1 MDANKE
7 GEHMQQ
13 QLLDWVRQFNQDYA
27 EIASLLIV
35 LGLILVVALIL
46 HFILHKI
53 ILPRIEKSGQKKGSG
68 WQRQLTQFNL
78 FNRIAFVIQG
88 VVVNIQ
94 AVLWLH
100 SGSTAQ
106 QILSVASQAWCLLFG
121 LLTFFSILDILL
133 SVLQRAAKTAHL
145 PLRGIFQSVKL
156 IASVLIAIMI
166 IALLIGKS
174 PLILLSGLGAMTAI
188 MMLVFK
194 DPIMGLVA
202 GIQLSANNMVNIG
215 DWLEMPKY
223 GADGAV
229 TDIGLTT
236 VKVRN
241 WDNTVTTI
249 PTYALISDSFKNW
262 KGMTESGGRRI
273 KRSIRLDTTSIHFL
287 DQEQIDSL
295 VKANLLEPYIGDK
308 ISEIKVFNSSIPEDR
323 VTPLNQRR
331 LTNIGTF
338 RAYVEAYLKA
348 HPKIHKNM
356 TIMVRQLESDS
367 NGLPIEIYAFTN
379 TTVWVEYEGSQSD
392 IFDHIFSILPQ
403 FELRVHQSPTGTDMR
418 AIGQTVTGSNTQQ

>member
-1 MDANKE
+1 
-7 GEHMQQ
+7 MQQ

-46 HFILHKI
+46 HFVLHKI
-53 ILPRIEKSGQKKGSG
+53 ILPRVTKSGQQKSTG

-78 FNRIAFVIQG
+78 FNRIAFIIQG

-94 AVLWLH
+94 STLWLH
-100 SGSTAQ
+100 ADSTAQ
-106 QILSVASQAWCLLFG
+106 QVLNVASQAWCLLFG
-121 LLTFFSILDILL
+121 LLTFYSILDILL

-145 PLRGIFQSVKL
+145 PLRGIFQSIKL
-156 IASVLIAIMI
+156 IATVLIAIMI

-174 PLILLSGLGAMTAI
+174 PLILLSGLGAMTAV

-229 TDIGLTT
+229 VDIGLTT

-262 KGMTESGGRRI
+262 KGMTDSGGRRI
-273 KRSIRLDTTSIHFL
+273 KRSVRLDTSSIHFL
-287 DQEQIDSL
+287 EHNEITSL
-295 VKANLLEPYIGDK
+295 EKANLLEPYIDNK
-308 ISEIKVFNSSIPEDR
+308 ISEINVFNAAIPEDKA
-323 VTPLNQRR
+323 TPLNQRR

-338 RAYVEAYLKA
+338 RAYVEAYMKS
-348 HPKIHKNM
+348 HPNIHKGM

-379 TTVWVEYEGSQSD
+379 TTAWVDYERIQSD

-403 FELRVHQSPTGTDMR
+403 FNLRVHQSPTGTDMR
-418 AIGQTVTGSNTQQ
+418 AIGHTIENPNTH

>member
-1 MDANKE
+1 
-7 GEHMQQ
+7 MQQ

-46 HFILHKI
+46 HFVLHKI
-53 ILPRIEKSGQKKGSG
+53 ILPRVTKSGQQKSTG

-78 FNRIAFVIQG
+78 FNRIAFIIQG

-94 AVLWLH
+94 STLWLH
-100 SGSTAQ
+100 ADSTAQ
-106 QILSVASQAWCLLFG
+106 QVLNVASQAWCLLFG
-121 LLTFFSILDILL
+121 LLTFYSILDILL

-145 PLRGIFQSVKL
+145 PLRGIFQSIKL
-156 IASVLIAIMI
+156 IATVLIAIMI

-174 PLILLSGLGAMTAI
+174 PLILLSGLGAMTAV

-229 TDIGLTT
+229 VDIGLTT

-262 KGMTESGGRRI
+262 KGMTDSGGRRI
-273 KRSIRLDTTSIHFL
+273 KRSVRLDTSSIHFL
-287 DQEQIDSL
+287 EHNEITSL
-295 VKANLLEPYIGDK
+295 EKANLLEPYIDNK
-308 ISEIKVFNSSIPEDR
+308 ISEINVFNAAIPEDKA
-323 VTPLNQRR
+323 TPLNQRR

-338 RAYVEAYLKA
+338 RAYVEAYMKS
-348 HPKIHKNM
+348 HPNIHKGM

-379 TTVWVEYEGSQSD
+379 TTAWVDYERIQSD

-403 FELRVHQSPTGTDMR
+403 FNLRVHQSPTGTDMR
-418 AIGQTVTGSNTQQ
+418 AIGHTIEKPITH

>member
-1 MDANKE
+1 M
-7 GEHMQQ
+7 
-13 QLLDWVRQFNQDYA
+13 
-27 EIASLLIV
+27 
-35 LGLILVVALIL
+35 
-46 HFILHKI
+46 
-53 ILPRIEKSGQKKGSG
+53 
-68 WQRQLTQFNL
+68 
-78 FNRIAFVIQG
+78 
-88 VVVNIQ
+88 VNIQ
-94 AVLWLH
+94 STLWLS
-100 SGSTAQ
+100 SGSTPQ
-106 QILSVASQAWCLLFG
+106 MVLNVASQAWCLLFG
-121 LLTFFSILDILL
+121 LLTIYSILDITLGI
-133 SVLQRAAKTAHL
+133 LQRAAKTAHL
-145 PLRGIFQSVKL
+145 PLRGIFQSIKL
-156 IASVLIAIMI
+156 IATVLISIMI

-174 PLILLSGLGAMTAI
+174 PLIILSGLGAMTAV

-229 TDIGLTT
+229 IDIGLTT

-273 KRSIRLDTTSIHFL
+273 KRSLRIDANSIHFL
-287 DQEQIDSL
+287 QPEEIKNL
-295 VKANLLEPYIGDK
+295 EKANLLEPYLDQK
-308 ISEIKVFNSSIPEDR
+308 VSEIQVYNSALPEDKA
-323 VTPLNQRR
+323 TPLNQRR

-338 RAYVEAYLKA
+338 RAYVEAYLRA
-348 HPKIHKNM
+348 HPQIHKNM

-367 NGLPIEIYAFTN
+367 NGIPIEIYAFTN
-379 TTVWVEYEGSQSD
+379 TTVWLEYERIQSD

-403 FELRVHQSPTGTDMR
+403 FNLHIHQSPTGNDVRFLSHST
-418 AIGQTVTGSNTQQ
+418 IK

>member
-1 MDANKE
+1 
-7 GEHMQQ
+7 MQQ

-27 EIASLLIV
+27 NLASLIMV
-35 LGLILVVALIL
+35 LGLILIVALIL
-46 HFILHKI
+46 HLFLHKI
-53 ILPRIEKSGQKKGSG
+53 LLPRIEKNGQKQGMG
-68 WQRQLTQFNL
+68 WQHQLTQHNL

-88 VVVNIQ
+88 IVVNIQ
-94 AVLWLH
+94 ATLWLH
-100 SGSTAQ
+100 SDSTAQ
-106 QILSVASQAWCLLFG
+106 IILKVGSQAWCLLFG
-121 LLTFFSILDILL
+121 LLTIYSILDIILGM
-133 SVLQRAAKTAHL
+133 LQRAAKTAHL

-156 IASVLIAIMI
+156 IASILIAIMI

-174 PLILLSGLGAMTAI
+174 PLIILSGLGAMTAV

-229 TDIGLTT
+229 VDIGLTT

-262 KGMTESGGRRI
+262 KGMTDSGGRRI
-273 KRSIRLDTTSIHFL
+273 KRSIRLDANSIHFL
-287 DQEQIDSL
+287 EPDEIANL
-295 VKANLLEPYIGDK
+295 EKANLLEPYIDK
-308 ISEIKVFNSSIPEDR
+308 KITEIQVFNSSLSEDKAI
-323 VTPLNQRR
+323 PLNQRR

-338 RAYVEAYLKA
+338 RAYIEAYLKS
-348 HPKIHKNM
+348 HPNIHKGM

-367 NGLPIEIYAFTN
+367 NGIPIEIYAFTN
-379 TTVWVEYEGSQSD
+379 TTVWVDYERIQSD

-403 FELRVHQSPTGTDMR
+403 FNLLVHQSPTGNDVRM
-418 AIGQTVTGSNTQQ
+418 IGKAQ

>member
-1 MDANKE
+1 
-7 GEHMQQ
+7 MQQ

-27 EIASLLIV
+27 NLASLLMV
-35 LGLILVVALIL
+35 LGLILIVACVL
-46 HFILHKI
+46 HLILHKI
-53 ILPRIEKSGQKKGSG
+53 LLPQLEKSGQKSAGT
-68 WQRQLTQFNL
+68 WIHLITQHNL
-78 FNRIAFVIQG
+78 FNRFAFVIQG

-94 AVLWLH
+94 ATLWLH
-100 SGSTAQ
+100 SGSTTQAV
-106 QILSVASQAWCLLFG
+106 LKVGSQAWCLLFG
-121 LLTFFSILDILL
+121 LLTLYSVLDIILG
-133 SVLQRAAKTAHL
+133 VLQRAAKTAHL
-145 PLRGIFQSVKL
+145 PLRGIFQSLKL
-156 IASVLIAIMI
+156 IATILIGIMI

-174 PLILLSGLGAMTAI
+174 PLIILSGLGAMTAV

-229 TDIGLTT
+229 VDIGLTT

-273 KRSIRLDTTSIHFL
+273 KRSVRLDASSVHFL
-287 DQEQIDSL
+287 TSEEIAYCI
-295 VKANLLEPYIGDK
+295 KANLLEPYIEQK
-308 ISEIKVFNSSIPEDR
+308 ISEIQVFNSSLPDDKAI
-323 VTPLNQRR
+323 PLNQRR

-338 RAYVEAYLKA
+338 RAYIEAYLKS
-348 HPKIHKNM
+348 HPNIHKNM

-367 NGLPIEIYAFTN
+367 NGIPIEIYAFTN
-379 TTVWVEYEGSQSD
+379 TTVWVEYERIQSD

-403 FELRVHQSPTGTDMR
+403 FNLMVHQSPTGNDVRM
-418 AIGQTVTGSNTQQ
+418 IGYSPEK

>member
-1 MDANKE
+1 
-7 GEHMQQ
+7 MQQ

-27 EIASLLIV
+27 NLASLLIV
-35 LGLILVVALIL
+35 LGLILIVACVL
-46 HFILHKI
+46 HLILHKI
-53 ILPRIEKSGQKKGSG
+53 LLPQLEKRGQKSAGT
-68 WQRQLTQFNL
+68 WVHLITQHNL
-78 FNRIAFVIQG
+78 FNRFAFVIQG

-94 AVLWLH
+94 ATLWLH

-106 QILSVASQAWCLLFG
+106 AVLKVGSQAWCLLFG
-121 LLTFFSILDILL
+121 LLTLYSVLDIILG
-133 SVLQRAAKTAHL
+133 VLQRAAKTAHL
-145 PLRGIFQSVKL
+145 PLRGIFQSLKL
-156 IASVLIAIMI
+156 IATILIGIMI

-174 PLILLSGLGAMTAI
+174 PLIILSGLGAMTAV

-202 GIQLSANNMVNIG
+202 GVQLSANNMVNIG

-229 TDIGLTT
+229 VDIGLTT

-273 KRSIRLDTTSIHFL
+273 KRSVRLDASSVHFL
-287 DQEQIDSL
+287 TPEEIEQCI
-295 VKANLLEPYIGDK
+295 KANLLEPYIEQK
-308 ISEIKVFNSSIPEDR
+308 ISEIQVFNSSLPDDKA
-323 VTPLNQRR
+323 VPLNQRR

-338 RAYVEAYLKA
+338 RAYIEAYLKS
-348 HPKIHKNM
+348 HPNIHKNM
-356 TIMVRQLESDS
+356 TIMVRQLESDT
-367 NGLPIEIYAFTN
+367 NGIPIEIYAFTN
-379 TTVWVEYEGSQSD
+379 TTVWVEYERIQSD

-403 FELRVHQSPTGTDMR
+403 FNLMVHQSPTGNDVRM
-418 AIGQTVTGSNTQQ
+418 IGNSPEK

>member
-1 MDANKE
+1 
-7 GEHMQQ
+7 MQQ

-27 EIASLLIV
+27 NLASLLMV
-35 LGLILVVALIL
+35 LGLILIVALIL
-46 HFILHKI
+46 HLFLHKI
-53 ILPRIEKSGQKKGSG
+53 LLPRIERNGQKHGIG
-68 WQRQLTQFNL
+68 WQHQLTQHSL

-88 VVVNIQ
+88 IVVNIQ
-94 AVLWLH
+94 ATLWLH
-100 SGSTAQ
+100 SDSTAQ
-106 QILSVASQAWCLLFG
+106 IILKVGSQAWCLLFG
-121 LLTFFSILDILL
+121 LLTIYSILDIILGM
-133 SVLQRAAKTAHL
+133 LQRAAKTAHL
-145 PLRGIFQSVKL
+145 PLRGIFQSIKL
-156 IASVLIAIMI
+156 IASILIAIMI

-174 PLILLSGLGAMTAI
+174 PLIILSGLGAMTAV

-229 TDIGLTT
+229 VDIGLTT

-262 KGMTESGGRRI
+262 KGMTDSGGRRI
-273 KRSIRLDTTSIHFL
+273 KRSIRLDANSIHFL
-287 DQEQIDSL
+287 ESDEIANL
-295 VKANLLEPYIGDK
+295 EKANLLEPYIDK
-308 ISEIKVFNSSIPEDR
+308 KITEIQVFNSSLSDDKAI
-323 VTPLNQRR
+323 PLNQRR

-338 RAYVEAYLKA
+338 RAYIEAYLKS
-348 HPKIHKNM
+348 HPYIHKGM

-367 NGLPIEIYAFTN
+367 NGIPIEIYAFTN
-379 TTVWVEYEGSQSD
+379 TTVWVDYERIQSD

-403 FELRVHQSPTGTDMR
+403 FNLLVHQSPTGNDVRM
-418 AIGQTVTGSNTQQ
+418 IGKAQLNN

>member
-1 MDANKE
+1 
-7 GEHMQQ
+7 MQQ
-13 QLLDWVRQFNQDYA
+13 QLLDWARQFNQDYA
-27 EIASLLIV
+27 TLASLLMV
-35 LGLILVVALIL
+35 LGLILIVALIL
-46 HFILHKI
+46 HLFLHKI
-53 ILPRIEKSGQKKGSG
+53 LLPSIEKRGLKAGSG
-68 WQRQLTQFNL
+68 WQHQLTQYNL
-78 FNRIAFVIQG
+78 FNRIAFIIQG
-88 VVVNIQ
+88 IVVNIQ
-94 AVLWLH
+94 STLWLS
-100 SGSTAQ
+100 SGSTTQ
-106 QILSVASQAWCLLFG
+106 MVLNVASQAWCLLFG
-121 LLTFFSILDILL
+121 LLTIYSILDITLG
-133 SVLQRAAKTAHL
+133 VLQRAAKTAHL
-145 PLRGIFQSVKL
+145 PLRGIFQSIKL
-156 IASVLIAIMI
+156 IATVLISIMI

-174 PLILLSGLGAMTAI
+174 PLIILSGLGAMTAV

-229 TDIGLTT
+229 IDIGLTT

-273 KRSIRLDTTSIHFL
+273 KRSLRIDANSIHFL
-287 DQEQIDSL
+287 KPEEISNFER
-295 VKANLLEPYIGDK
+295 ANLLEPYIEK
-308 ISEIKVFNSSIPEDR
+308 KVSEIQVYNSTLPEDKA
-323 VTPLNQRR
+323 TPLNQRR

-338 RAYVEAYLKA
+338 RAYIEAYLRT
-348 HPKIHKNM
+348 HPQIHKNM

-367 NGLPIEIYAFTN
+367 NGIPIEIYAFTN
-379 TTVWVEYEGSQSD
+379 TTVWLEYERIQSD

-403 FELRVHQSPTGTDMR
+403 FNLSVHQSPTGNDVR
-418 AIGQTVTGSNTQQ
+418 FLGHSANK

>member
-1 MDANKE
+1 
-7 GEHMQQ
+7 MQQ
-13 QLLDWVRQFNQDYA
+13 QLLDWARQFNQDYA
-27 EIASLLIV
+27 SLASLLMV
-35 LGLILVVALIL
+35 LGLILIVALIL
-46 HFILHKI
+46 HLFLHKI
-53 ILPRIEKSGQKKGSG
+53 LLPSIEKRGLKAGSG
-68 WQRQLTQFNL
+68 WQHQLTQYNL
-78 FNRIAFVIQG
+78 FNRIAFIIQG
-88 VVVNIQ
+88 IVVNIQ
-94 AVLWLH
+94 STLWLS
-100 SGSTAQ
+100 SGSTPQ
-106 QILSVASQAWCLLFG
+106 MVLNVASQAWCLLFG
-121 LLTFFSILDILL
+121 LLTIYSILDITLGI
-133 SVLQRAAKTAHL
+133 LQRAAKTAHL
-145 PLRGIFQSVKL
+145 PLRGIFQSIKL
-156 IASVLIAIMI
+156 IATVLISIMI

-174 PLILLSGLGAMTAI
+174 PLIILSGLGAMTAV

-229 TDIGLTT
+229 IDIVLTT

-273 KRSIRLDTTSIHFL
+273 KRSLRIDANSIHFL
-287 DQEQIDSL
+287 QPEEIKNL
-295 VKANLLEPYIGDK
+295 EKANLLEPYLDQK
-308 ISEIKVFNSSIPEDR
+308 VSEIQVYNSALPEDKA
-323 VTPLNQRR
+323 TPLNQRR

-338 RAYVEAYLKA
+338 RAYVEAYLRA
-348 HPKIHKNM
+348 HPQIHKNM

-367 NGLPIEIYAFTN
+367 NGIPIEIYAFTN
-379 TTVWVEYEGSQSD
+379 TTVWLEYERIQSD

-403 FELRVHQSPTGTDMR
+403 FNLHIHQSPTGNDVRFLSHST
-418 AIGQTVTGSNTQQ
+418 IK

>member
-1 MDANKE
+1 
-7 GEHMQQ
+7 MQQ
-13 QLLDWVRQFNQDYA
+13 QLLDWARQFNQDYA
-27 EIASLLIV
+27 TLASLLMV
-35 LGLILVVALIL
+35 LGLILIVALIL
-46 HFILHKI
+46 HLFLHKI
-53 ILPRIEKSGQKKGSG
+53 LLPSIEKRGLKAGSG
-68 WQRQLTQFNL
+68 WQHQLTQYNL
-78 FNRIAFVIQG
+78 FNRIAFIIQG
-88 VVVNIQ
+88 IVVNIQ
-94 AVLWLH
+94 STLWLS
-100 SGSTAQ
+100 SGSTPQ
-106 QILSVASQAWCLLFG
+106 MVLNVASQAWCLLFG
-121 LLTFFSILDILL
+121 LLTIYSILDITLGI
-133 SVLQRAAKTAHL
+133 LQRAAKTAHL
-145 PLRGIFQSVKL
+145 PLRGIFQSIKL
-156 IASVLIAIMI
+156 IATVLISIMI

-174 PLILLSGLGAMTAI
+174 PLIILSGLGAMTAV

-229 TDIGLTT
+229 IDIGLTT

-273 KRSIRLDTTSIHFL
+273 KRSLRIDANSIHFL
-287 DQEQIDSL
+287 QPEEIKNL
-295 VKANLLEPYIGDK
+295 EKANLLEPYLDQK
-308 ISEIKVFNSSIPEDR
+308 VSEIQVYNSALPEDKA
-323 VTPLNQRR
+323 TPLNQRR

-338 RAYVEAYLKA
+338 RAYVEAYLRA
-348 HPKIHKNM
+348 HPQIHKNM

-367 NGLPIEIYAFTN
+367 NGIPIEIYAFTN
-379 TTVWVEYEGSQSD
+379 TTVWLEYERIQSD

-403 FELRVHQSPTGTDMR
+403 FNLHIHQSPTGNDVR
-418 AIGQTVTGSNTQQ
+418 FLSHSAIK

>member
-1 MDANKE
+1 
-7 GEHMQQ
+7 
-13 QLLDWVRQFNQDYA
+13 
-27 EIASLLIV
+27 
-35 LGLILVVALIL
+35 
-46 HFILHKI
+46 
-53 ILPRIEKSGQKKGSG
+53 
-68 WQRQLTQFNL
+68 
-78 FNRIAFVIQG
+78 
-88 VVVNIQ
+88 
-94 AVLWLH
+94 
-100 SGSTAQ
+100 
-106 QILSVASQAWCLLFG
+106 
-121 LLTFFSILDILL
+121 
-133 SVLQRAAKTAHL
+133 
-145 PLRGIFQSVKL
+145 
-156 IASVLIAIMI
+156 MI

>member
-1 MDANKE
+1 
-7 GEHMQQ
+7 MQQ
-13 QLLDWVRQFNQDYA
+13 QLLDWARQFNQDYA
-27 EIASLLIV
+27 TLASLLMV
-35 LGLILVVALIL
+35 LGLILIVALIL
-46 HFILHKI
+46 HLFLHKI
-53 ILPRIEKSGQKKGSG
+53 LLPSIEKRGLKAGSG
-68 WQRQLTQFNL
+68 WQHQLTQYNL
-78 FNRIAFVIQG
+78 FNRIAFIIQG
-88 VVVNIQ
+88 IVVNIQ
-94 AVLWLH
+94 STLWLS
-100 SGSTAQ
+100 SGSTPQ
-106 QILSVASQAWCLLFG
+106 MVLNVASQAWCLLFG
-121 LLTFFSILDILL
+121 LLTIYSILDITLGI
-133 SVLQRAAKTAHL
+133 LQRAAKTAHL
-145 PLRGIFQSVKL
+145 PLRGIFQSIKL
-156 IASVLIAIMI
+156 IATVLISIMI

-174 PLILLSGLGAMTAI
+174 PLIILSGLGAMTAV

-229 TDIGLTT
+229 IDIGLTT

-273 KRSIRLDTTSIHFL
+273 KRSLRIDANSIHFL
-287 DQEQIDSL
+287 QPEEIKNL
-295 VKANLLEPYIGDK
+295 EKANLLEPYLDQK
-308 ISEIKVFNSSIPEDR
+308 VSEIQVYNSTLPEDKA
-323 VTPLNQRR
+323 TPLNQRR

-338 RAYVEAYLKA
+338 RAYVEAYLRA
-348 HPKIHKNM
+348 HPQIHKNM

-367 NGLPIEIYAFTN
+367 NGIPIEIYAFTN
-379 TTVWVEYEGSQSD
+379 TTVWLEYERIQSD

-403 FELRVHQSPTGTDMR
+403 FNLHIHQSPTGNDVRFLSHST
-418 AIGQTVTGSNTQQ
+418 IK

>member
-1 MDANKE
+1 
-7 GEHMQQ
+7 MQQ
-13 QLLDWVRQFNQDYA
+13 QLLGWARQFNQDYA
-27 EIASLLIV
+27 TLASLLMV
-35 LGLILVVALIL
+35 LGLILIVALIL
-46 HFILHKI
+46 HLFLHKI
-53 ILPRIEKSGQKKGSG
+53 LLPSIEKRGLKAGSG
-68 WQRQLTQFNL
+68 WQHQLTQYNL
-78 FNRIAFVIQG
+78 FNRIAFIIQG
-88 VVVNIQ
+88 IVVNIQ
-94 AVLWLH
+94 STLWLS
-100 SGSTAQ
+100 SGSTPQ
-106 QILSVASQAWCLLFG
+106 MVLNVASQAWCLLFG
-121 LLTFFSILDILL
+121 LLTIYSILDITLGI
-133 SVLQRAAKTAHL
+133 LQRAAKTAHL
-145 PLRGIFQSVKL
+145 PLRGIFQSIKL
-156 IASVLIAIMI
+156 IATVLISIMI

-174 PLILLSGLGAMTAI
+174 PLIILSGLGAMTAV

-229 TDIGLTT
+229 IDIGLTT

-273 KRSIRLDTTSIHFL
+273 KRSLRIDANSIHFL
-287 DQEQIDSL
+287 QPEEIKNL
-295 VKANLLEPYIGDK
+295 EKANLLEPYLDQK
-308 ISEIKVFNSSIPEDR
+308 VSEIQVYNSTLPEDKA
-323 VTPLNQRR
+323 TPLNQRR

-338 RAYVEAYLKA
+338 RAYVEAYLRA
-348 HPKIHKNM
+348 HPQIHKNM

-367 NGLPIEIYAFTN
+367 NGIPIEIYAFTN
-379 TTVWVEYEGSQSD
+379 TTVWLEYERIQSD

-403 FELRVHQSPTGTDMR
+403 FNLHIHQSPTGNDVRFLSHST
-418 AIGQTVTGSNTQQ
+418 IK

>member
-1 MDANKE
+1 
-7 GEHMQQ
+7 MQQ
-13 QLLDWVRQFNQDYA
+13 QLLDWARQFNQDYA
-27 EIASLLIV
+27 TLASLLMI
-35 LGLILVVALIL
+35 LGLILIVALIL
-46 HFILHKI
+46 HLFLHKI
-53 ILPRIEKSGQKKGSG
+53 LLPSIEKRGLKAGSG
-68 WQRQLTQFNL
+68 WQHQLTQYNL
-78 FNRIAFVIQG
+78 FNRIAFIIQG
-88 VVVNIQ
+88 IVVNIQ
-94 AVLWLH
+94 STLWLS
-100 SGSTAQ
+100 SGSTPQ
-106 QILSVASQAWCLLFG
+106 MVLNVASQAWCLLFG
-121 LLTFFSILDILL
+121 LLTIYSILDITLGI
-133 SVLQRAAKTAHL
+133 LQRAAKTAHL
-145 PLRGIFQSVKL
+145 PLRGIFQSIKL
-156 IASVLIAIMI
+156 IATVLISIMI

-174 PLILLSGLGAMTAI
+174 PLIILSGLGAMTAV

-229 TDIGLTT
+229 IDIGLTT

-273 KRSIRLDTTSIHFL
+273 KRSLRIDANSIHFL
-287 DQEQIDSL
+287 QPEEIKNL
-295 VKANLLEPYIGDK
+295 EKANLLEPYLDQK
-308 ISEIKVFNSSIPEDR
+308 VSEIQVYNSALPEDKA
-323 VTPLNQRR
+323 TPLNQRR

-338 RAYVEAYLKA
+338 RAYVEAYLRA
-348 HPKIHKNM
+348 HPQIHKNM

-367 NGLPIEIYAFTN
+367 NGIPIEIYAFTN
-379 TTVWVEYEGSQSD
+379 TTVWLEYERIQSD

-403 FELRVHQSPTGTDMR
+403 FNLHIHQSPTGNDVRFLSHST
-418 AIGQTVTGSNTQQ
+418 IK

>member
-1 MDANKE
+1 
-7 GEHMQQ
+7 MQQ
-13 QLLDWVRQFNQDYA
+13 QLLDWARQFNQDYA
-27 EIASLLIV
+27 TLASLLMV
-35 LGLILVVALIL
+35 LGLILIVALIL
-46 HFILHKI
+46 HLFLHKI
-53 ILPRIEKSGQKKGSG
+53 LLPSIEKRGLKAGSG
-68 WQRQLTQFNL
+68 WQHQLTQYNL
-78 FNRIAFVIQG
+78 FNRIAFIIQG
-88 VVVNIQ
+88 IVVNIQ
-94 AVLWLH
+94 STLWLS
-100 SGSTAQ
+100 SGSTPQ
-106 QILSVASQAWCLLFG
+106 MVLNVASQAWCLLFG
-121 LLTFFSILDILL
+121 LLTIYSILDITLGI
-133 SVLQRAAKTAHL
+133 LQRAAKTAHL
-145 PLRGIFQSVKL
+145 PLRGIFQSIKL
-156 IASVLIAIMI
+156 IATVLISIMI

-174 PLILLSGLGAMTAI
+174 PLIILSGLGAMTAV

-229 TDIGLTT
+229 IDIGLTT

-273 KRSIRLDTTSIHFL
+273 KRSLRIDANSIHFL
-287 DQEQIDSL
+287 QPEEIKNL
-295 VKANLLEPYIGDK
+295 EKANLLEPYLDQK
-308 ISEIKVFNSSIPEDR
+308 VSEIQVYNSALPEDKA
-323 VTPLNQRR
+323 TPLNQRR

-338 RAYVEAYLKA
+338 RAYVEAYLRA
-348 HPKIHKNM
+348 HPQIHKNM

-367 NGLPIEIYAFTN
+367 NGIPIEIYAFTN
-379 TTVWVEYEGSQSD
+379 TTVWLEYERIQSD

-403 FELRVHQSPTGTDMR
+403 FNLHIHQSPTGNDVRFLGHST
-418 AIGQTVTGSNTQQ
+418 IK

>member
-1 MDANKE
+1 
-7 GEHMQQ
+7 MQQ
-13 QLLDWVRQFNQDYA
+13 QLLNWVHQFNQDYA
-27 EIASLLIV
+27 NLASLLMV
-35 LGLILVVALIL
+35 LGLILIVALVL
-46 HFILHKI
+46 HLILHKI
-53 ILPRIEKSGQKKGSG
+53 LLPTLEKRGKKLGSG
-68 WQRQLTQFNL
+68 WQHQLTQHNL
-78 FNRIAFVIQG
+78 FNRIAFIIQG

-94 AVLWLH
+94 STLWLQ
-100 SGSTAQ
+100 SGSTP
-106 QILSVASQAWCLLFG
+106 QIVLNVASQAWCLLFG
-121 LLTFFSILDILL
+121 LLAIYSILDIVLE
-133 SVLQRAAKTAHL
+133 VLQRAAKTAHL
-145 PLRGIFQSVKL
+145 PLRGIFQSIKL
-156 IASVLIAIMI
+156 IATLLISIMI

-174 PLILLSGLGAMTAI
+174 PLIILSGLGAMTAV

-229 TDIGLTT
+229 IDIGLTT

-273 KRSIRLDTTSIHFL
+273 KRSLRIDANSIHFL
-287 DQEQIDSL
+287 QSDEIAYL
-295 VKANLLEPYIGDK
+295 EKANLLEPYIDKK
-308 ISEIKVFNSSIPEDR
+308 ISEIQSYNNSLPEDKA
-323 VTPLNQRR
+323 VPLNQRR

-338 RAYVEAYLKA
+338 RAYIEAYLRS
-348 HPKIHKNM
+348 HPNIHKGM

-367 NGLPIEIYAFTN
+367 NGIPIEIYAFTN
-379 TTVWVEYEGSQSD
+379 TTVWLEYERIQSD

-403 FELRVHQSPTGTDMR
+403 FNLHVHQSPTGNDVR
-418 AIGQTVTGSNTQQ
+418 LIGHSTVK

>member
-1 MDANKE
+1 
-7 GEHMQQ
+7 MQQ
-13 QLLDWVRQFNQDYA
+13 QLLDWARQFNQDYA
-27 EIASLLIV
+27 TLASLLMV
-35 LGLILVVALIL
+35 LGLILIVALIL
-46 HFILHKI
+46 HLVLHKI
-53 ILPRIEKSGQKKGSG
+53 LLPSIEKRGLKAGSG
-68 WQRQLTQFNL
+68 WQHQLTQYNL
-78 FNRIAFVIQG
+78 FNRIAFIIQG
-88 VVVNIQ
+88 IVVNIQ
-94 AVLWLH
+94 STLWLS
-100 SGSTAQ
+100 SGSTPQ
-106 QILSVASQAWCLLFG
+106 MVLNVASQAWCLLFG
-121 LLTFFSILDILL
+121 LLTIYSILDITLGI
-133 SVLQRAAKTAHL
+133 LQRAAKTAHL
-145 PLRGIFQSVKL
+145 PLRGIFQSIKL
-156 IASVLIAIMI
+156 IATVLISIMI

-174 PLILLSGLGAMTAI
+174 PLIILSGLGAMTAV

-229 TDIGLTT
+229 IDIGLTT

-273 KRSIRLDTTSIHFL
+273 KRSLRIDANSIHFL
-287 DQEQIDSL
+287 QPEEIKNL
-295 VKANLLEPYIGDK
+295 EKANLLEPYLDQK
-308 ISEIKVFNSSIPEDR
+308 VSEIQVYNSTLPEDKA
-323 VTPLNQRR
+323 TPLNQRR

-338 RAYVEAYLKA
+338 RAYVEAYLRA
-348 HPKIHKNM
+348 HPQIHKNM

-367 NGLPIEIYAFTN
+367 NGIPIEIYAFTN
-379 TTVWVEYEGSQSD
+379 TTVWLEYERIQSD

-403 FELRVHQSPTGTDMR
+403 FNLHIHQSPTGNDVRFLSHST
-418 AIGQTVTGSNTQQ
+418 IK

>member
-1 MDANKE
+1 
-7 GEHMQQ
+7 MQQ

-27 EIASLLIV
+27 EITSLLIV

-53 ILPRIEKSGQKKGSG
+53 ILPRVTKSGQKKSSG

-78 FNRIAFVIQG
+78 FNRIAFIIQG

-94 AVLWLH
+94 STLWLH
-100 SGSTAQ
+100 ADSTAQ
-106 QILSVASQAWCLLFG
+106 QVLNVASQAWCLLFG
-121 LLTFFSILDILL
+121 LLTFYSVLDILL
-133 SVLQRAAKTAHL
+133 SFLQRAAKTAHL
-145 PLRGIFQSVKL
+145 PLRGIFQSIKL
-156 IASVLIAIMI
+156 IATVLIAIMI

-174 PLILLSGLGAMTAI
+174 PLILLSGLGAMTAV

-229 TDIGLTT
+229 VDIGLTT
-236 VKVRN
+236 VKVQN

-262 KGMTESGGRRI
+262 KGMTDSGGRRI
-273 KRSIRLDTTSIHFL
+273 KRSIRLDTSSIHFL
-287 DQEQIDSL
+287 EHNEITWL
-295 VKANLLEPYIGDK
+295 EKANLLEPYIDNK
-308 ISEIKVFNSSIPEDR
+308 ISEIKVFNATIPEGKA
-323 VTPLNQRR
+323 TPLNQRR

-338 RAYVEAYLKA
+338 RAYVEAYMKSN
-348 HPKIHKNM
+348 PNIHKGM

-379 TTVWVEYEGSQSD
+379 TTAWVDYERIQSD

-403 FELRVHQSPTGTDMR
+403 FNLRVHQSPTGTDMR
-418 AIGQTVTGSNTQQ
+418 AIGHSTEKSNTH